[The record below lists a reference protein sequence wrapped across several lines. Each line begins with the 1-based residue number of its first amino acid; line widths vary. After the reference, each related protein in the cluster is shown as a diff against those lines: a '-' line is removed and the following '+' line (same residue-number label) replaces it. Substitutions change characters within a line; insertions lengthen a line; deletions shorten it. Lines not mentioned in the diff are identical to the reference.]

1 MSDFYMEPKDCGLY
15 DMSKT
20 IYNQVSALMDT
31 EQLCYIPYNLPR
43 NVERLLRLCVLI
55 VAIQKNLGIW
65 DPKIHQDA
73 DTLFKEHTGSID
85 KEITKKRD
93 LVHSLIMDYYK
104 DFNNR
109 ICPLGFD
116 FETYIREQIN
126 VFLAKMI

>member
-1 MSDFYMEPKDCGLY
+1 MSDFYMEPKDYNLY
-15 DMSKT
+15 GMDKT

-73 DTLFKEHTGSID
+73 DTMFKECTGSID
-85 KEITKKRD
+85 EEITKKRD
-93 LVHSLIMDYYK
+93 LVHSLIMDHYK

-109 ICPLGFD
+109 ICPLGFN
-116 FETYIREQIN
+116 FETRIREQID